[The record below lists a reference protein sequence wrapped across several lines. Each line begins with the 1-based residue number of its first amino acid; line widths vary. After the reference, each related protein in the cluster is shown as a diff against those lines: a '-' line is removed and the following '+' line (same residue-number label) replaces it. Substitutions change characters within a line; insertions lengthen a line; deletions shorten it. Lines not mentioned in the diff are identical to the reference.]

1 MCARVSMKVLNSA
14 ILSKR
19 TVAVAEKV
27 SESNLYNP
35 KFDYQP
41 LNRVTEDGRR
51 LYDTPGG
58 KLPSV
63 TTVLE
68 RTKPEEKKQALQEWR
83 RRVGHAQAQAITT
96 EAANRGT
103 RMHTYLEHYVKT
115 GELREQGSN
124 PFGWASHAMAE
135 TVIEHGLKNVQEFWG
150 VEIPLYFPKLYA
162 GTSDGAG
169 IHMNEESIL
178 DYKQTN
184 KPKRREWIEDY
195 FLQLAAYALAH
206 NEVYGTNIRK
216 GVVLMC
222 VKPPVTAQGRPTAR
236 PEYQE
241 FVLET
246 ADFDHWADAWWR
258 RLEQYYLLTS

>member
-1 MCARVSMKVLNSA
+1 M
-14 ILSKR
+14 
-19 TVAVAEKV
+19 
-27 SESNLYNP
+27 YNP
-35 KFDYQP
+35 KLAYHE
-41 LNRVTEDGRR
+41 LSRTSEEGKR
-51 LYDTPGG
+51 LYSCPDGHRV
-58 KLPSV
+58 PSV

-83 RRVGHAQAQAITT
+83 NRVGHAQAQAITT

-103 RMHTYLEHYVKT
+103 RMHTYLEHYVKN
-115 GELREQGSN
+115 GELKDKGSN

-135 TVIEHGLKNVQEFWG
+135 TVIEDGLKNVNEFWG
-150 VEIPLYFPKLYA
+150 VEIPLYFPRLYA

-169 IHMNEESIL
+169 IHLNEESIL

-206 NEVYGTNIRK
+206 NEVYGTCIRK

-222 VKPPVTAQGRPTAR
+222 VKPPVDEMGRPTTR

-241 FVLET
+241 FVLHSK
-246 ADFDHWADAWWR
+246 DFDYWADAWWR
-258 RLEQYYLLTS
+258 RLELYYLNN